1 MGNDIKPYIVSV
13 AVGAV
18 EGLVEVSA
26 IEEKRSH
33 QASTLLA

>member
-1 MGNDIKPYIVSV
+1 MGNDTKPYVGSV

-26 IEEKRSH
+26 VEEKRPH